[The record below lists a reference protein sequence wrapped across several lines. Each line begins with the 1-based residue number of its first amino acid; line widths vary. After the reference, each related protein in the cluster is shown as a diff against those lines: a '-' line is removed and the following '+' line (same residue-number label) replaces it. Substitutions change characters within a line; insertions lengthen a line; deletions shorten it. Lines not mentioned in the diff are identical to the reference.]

1 MRELR
6 LIFIALLFASCAG
19 GADVNLARFCT
30 ATASSSYDH
39 NLTAQLLTDGIVEA
53 EMPASLEVESSQE
66 GLIGRVERENCLDGD
81 VNSRNIIT
89 GTSGWIAFRPYGYAI
104 EADRAEVL
112 YQEALAGG
120 RGGPQMTVSLPV
132 EIDSTGAMRLTLTFP
147 HEGRWRVKDVAF
159 SRQGA
164 PVTDVLPSEHFSSA
178 WMSCGGEEEWVQVDL
193 GVLRRV
199 NAIRP
204 HWLQEPDSY
213 IIEVSRDG
221 EKWREVSGGC
231 RGRFVRVRMK
241 GSGQR
246 ICMTELE
253 VLGPETGTGAG
264 RSSAAGTDGW
274 RLCRAS
280 EAPEDGAQIAS
291 ASFDASSWLPA
302 TVPGTV
308 LASFIRAG
316 AVPDPDY
323 GDNWE
328 QISESYFN
336 SDFWYRKDL
345 GGITPAEGRRA
356 ILQFDGINWK
366 ADVWLNGQRLG
377 DIQGAFIRKDF
388 DITPYLGEHNIL
400 AVRIHRN
407 AHPGA
412 VKEKTARWTGYNG
425 GILGADSPTFLCSIG
440 WDWLTTVRGRNIGI
454 WDAVRV
460 VEKGPVRVTDP
471 VVVAEIPGQA
481 RNDVKGARNDE
492 KDSRD
497 KPWNDERE
505 ARNDEKGAWNDEK
518 GIVNMTASVQVKG
531 VCGEAE
537 VEGWIGD
544 IHFSK
549 PVSEDGEVVFDPA
562 EFPQLRDQE
571 MSLWWPNEYGEP
583 TLYDA
588 GFVVKT
594 DGVVSDSLRFKAG
607 IREITWDEQ
616 DGALRLFVNG
626 RRLVPLGGNW
636 GFSQQ
641 NLLYGPE
648 QYDAAISYHRQ
659 MHFNMIRNW
668 VGQVADEAFYE
679 ACDRYGILVWQE
691 FPLANPA
698 DGPDPSDE
706 AMFLSN
712 ATDRVLRLRRHP
724 SIALWCGRN
733 EGFPPL
739 SLDGSL
745 SETVRTLHPG
755 IPYLSSSAD
764 GSVSGHGPYHALS
777 AEYYFAHQSGQFHTE
792 RGMPNVP
799 TYESLCRMMPLEDRW
814 PIGEMW
820 GKHDFTEVGAQ
831 KTTTYREMMSDAF
844 GECASAEEYTALAQ
858 WINYDGYRAMFESA
872 NAGGRMGLFLW
883 MSHAA
888 WPSLVFCTYDY
899 YFEPGGAFF
908 GCKKACEP
916 LHIQYNALIKQVEVV
931 NLCRRGLGPLTAS
944 ARIFGYRGN
953 LISEHTASVDS
964 PEDSTVP
971 VAFVNADSTNSVN
984 ADPTN
989 PVIADLIGNL
999 PPSEPVCYLSLS
1011 LRDASGTLLS
1021 ENFYILGTEPGNL
1034 QALRMLPAARLSSR
1048 MKTSGTEMT
1057 VTLRNDDTVP
1067 ALLVRL
1073 ILKDRG
1079 GEEILPV
1086 DYSDNYFALMPGEE
1100 KTVTVRWKGPEA
1112 VQLDITQLG
1121 DYNRKLF

>member
-1 MRELR
+1 M
-6 LIFIALLFASCAG
+6 
-19 GADVNLARFCT
+19 

-39 NLTAQLLTDGIVEA
+39 NLTAQLLTDGIVETS
-53 EMPASLEVESSQE
+53 MPAAFLEVESSEE

-81 VNSRNIIT
+81 MNSRNIIT
-89 GTSGWIAFRPYGYAI
+89 GTSGWIAFRPHGYAI

-120 RGGPQMTVSLPV
+120 RGGPQVTVSLPV
-132 EIDSTGAMRLTLTFP
+132 EKDSTGAMRLSLTFP

-159 SRQGA
+159 SRQGE
-164 PVTDVLPSEHFSSA
+164 PVTNVLPSEHFSSA
-178 WMSCGGEEEWVQVDL
+178 WMSGGGEEEWVKVDL
-193 GVLRRV
+193 GSVRKM
-199 NAIRP
+199 NEIRP
-204 HWLQEPDSY
+204 YWLLEPESY
-213 IIEVSRDG
+213 NIEVSRDG

-231 RGRFVRVRMK
+231 QGRFVRVSMK
-241 GSGQR
+241 ASGKR

-253 VLGPETGTGAG
+253 VLGPSDGSGAG
-264 RSSAAGTDGW
+264 DKDDW

-280 EAPEDGAQIAS
+280 EAPEDGSQIAS

-308 LASFIRAG
+308 LASFIKAG

-345 GGITPAEGRRA
+345 GRIAPAEGRRA

-460 VEKGPVRVTDP
+460 TERGPVTVSDP
-471 VVVAEIPGQA
+471 VVVTEIPGQA
-481 RNDVKGARNDE
+481 RNDVKGARNDVQG
-492 KDSRD
+492 
-497 KPWNDERE
+497 
-505 ARNDEKGAWNDEK
+505 ARNDEKD
-518 GIVNMTASVQVKG
+518 IVNMTASVRVQG
-531 VCGEAE
+531 VTGKAE

-549 PVSEDGEVVFDPA
+549 PVSGDGEVVFDPT
-562 EFPQLRDQE
+562 EFPQLRAQE

-594 DGVVSDSLRFKAG
+594 DGVISDSLHFKTG
-607 IREITWDEQ
+607 IREITCDEQ
-616 DGALRLFVNG
+616 DGALRLYVNG
-626 RRLVPLGGNW
+626 RRVVPLGGNW
-636 GFSQQ
+636 GFPQQ

-706 AMFLSN
+706 AMFLAN
-712 ATDRVLRLRRHP
+712 ASDRVLRLRRHP

-733 EGFPPL
+733 EGFPPP
-739 SLDGSL
+739 SLDGPL
-745 SETVRTLHPG
+745 RETVRTLHPG

-792 RGMPNVP
+792 RGIPNVP
-799 TYESLCRMMPLEDRW
+799 TYESLCRMMPPQDRW

-844 GECASAEEYTALAQ
+844 GECTSPEEYTALAQ
-858 WINYDGYRAMFESA
+858 WINYDGCRAIFESA

-916 LHIQYNALIKQVEVV
+916 LHIQYNSLTKQVEVV
-931 NLCRRGLGPLTAS
+931 NLCRSGLGTLTAS
-944 ARIFGYRGN
+944 VRIYGYRGN
-953 LISEHTASVDS
+953 LISEQTASVES

-971 VAFVNADSTNSVN
+971 VDS
-984 ADPTN
+984 
-989 PVIADLIGNL
+989 VIADVIGNL
-999 PPSEPVCYLSLS
+999 PPSEPVYYLSLS
-1011 LRDASGTLLS
+1011 LRDASGALLS
-1021 ENFYILGTEPGNL
+1021 ENFYILGAKPGNL
-1034 QALRMLPAARLSSR
+1034 QALRTLSAANLTVREEGR
-1048 MKTSGTEMT
+1048 T
-1057 VTLRNDDTVP
+1057 VTIRNDGDTP

-1073 ILKDRG
+1073 ILKDRK

-1100 KTVTVRWKGPEA
+1100 KTVTVHWKGQDA
-1112 VQLDITQLG
+1112 VQFDLTQLG
-1121 DYNRKLF
+1121 DYNREQF